1 MHLHRILSS
10 VILALAASHAAAQ
23 SYLPTQGQVVI
34 ADGDAVASVPGAVIN
49 TNGLDTPAMGLNGDM
64 VVRAQML
71 SGSGGVSTANN
82 RLLLYGRSVDDMVVV
97 ARGGDPEPTGLF
109 PGAILGTATTSGIGS
124 GIRISP
130 IGGIMLWGSSLSG
143 GPIIATGT
151 GATGRNDSALFWGP
165 VGGQAILAQ
174 RGQLTPGGG
183 GSFLNTAFTSISNQ
197 PSCMNASGTTVFQAA
212 LEAGDV
218 VGTTNNAA
226 WLVGTPGALQIMLR
240 KGDTFTV
247 PGGDAVIGSLG
258 FGVQMNEL
266 GMVLHDEKFSTTL
279 GTAPAT
285 TATDGL
291 LMLYIPGTGNLIV
304 AREGDAAPGTVGATY
319 GSLTIGTMALS
330 RSGKMC
336 FNASLVG
343 GDVVGTT
350 NDAAIYVGDTTGF
363 TMAVR
368 KGDAAPSG
376 VTGETFATLYTS
388 SINVN
393 DNGAVMFYAI
403 LAGATVTTDNDAGL
417 WVGTPGNLSIIARE
431 GDVAPGIANAVF
443 TTITPGSAH
452 LNDRGQSVFGCS
464 ILLNGTTSQSATY
477 AYDPNQGLIL
487 LNTAGDT
494 YTTSTGP
501 KTANG
506 IDGGIQFNSGDGCA
520 MTLNNNGDFV
530 RRINFTAGSAVVRG
544 HIGGMQ
550 AAPASLSSAG
560 GTQSWELSAG
570 VANAGRLYVIAG
582 TLSGTRPGFTFG
594 GANVPLNQ
602 DFWFP
607 LSLQAANGP
616 VYTNSWGLLDG
627 NGHASASFNF
637 PAGFGWMQGAL
648 FHHAFLVL
656 DIATVLPTFVSEP
669 TSVRL
674 Y

>member
-1 MHLHRILSS
+1 MHAYRIYCS
-10 VILALAASHAAAQ
+10 VILAFAAANAAAQ
-23 SYLPTQGQVVI
+23 GTLPTQGQVVI
-34 ADGDAVASVPGAVIN
+34 SDGDAVASVPGAVI
-49 TNGLDTPAMGLNGDM
+49 TANGLDTPAMDLNGNM
-64 VVRAQML
+64 VLRARML
-71 SGSGGVSTANN
+71 SGSGGVSTLND
-82 RLLLYGRSVDDMVVV
+82 RLLLYGRSANDMVVV

-109 PGAILGTATTSGIGS
+109 PGAVLGTATLSGIGS
-124 GIRISP
+124 GFRISP
-130 IGGIMLWGSSLSG
+130 TGGIMLWASSLSG
-143 GPIIATGT
+143 GPIVTTGT

-165 VGGQAILAQ
+165 VGSQAILAQ
-174 RGQLTPGGG
+174 RGDLTPGGG

-212 LEAGDV
+212 LEAGDAV
-218 VGTTNNAA
+218 TTNNAA

-291 LMLYIPGTGNLIV
+291 LMLYVPGTGNLIV
-304 AREGDAAPGTVGATY
+304 AREGDTAPGTVGAVY
-319 GSLTIGTMALS
+319 GSLTIGTAALS
-330 RSGKMC
+330 RSGQMC
-336 FNASLVG
+336 FATSLVG
-343 GDVVGTT
+343 GDVSGTT
-350 NDAAIYVGDTTGF
+350 NDAAIYVGDTAGF
-363 TMAVR
+363 TLAVR
-368 KGDAAPSG
+368 KGDVAPSG
-376 VTGETFATLYTS
+376 VAGETFATLYTS

-393 DNGAVMFYAI
+393 NSGAVMFYAI
-403 LAGATVTTDNDAGL
+403 LAGASVTTANDAGL

-452 LNDRGQSVFGCS
+452 LNDRGQGIFGCS
-464 ILLNGTTSQSATY
+464 ISVNGGTSQSATY
-477 AYDPNQGLIL
+477 AYDPHQGLTL
-487 LNTAGDT
+487 LSTVGDQ
-494 YTTSTGP
+494 YVTSTATQ
-501 KTANG
+501 TANG
-506 IDGGIQFNSGDGCA
+506 VDGGIQFNSGDGCA

-530 RRINFTAGSAVVRG
+530 RRISWTSGSGIVRG
-544 HIGGMQ
+544 HIGGLQ
-550 AAPASLSSAG
+550 ASPASISAAG
-560 GTQSWELSAG
+560 GTQNWELNAG
-570 VANAGRLYVIAG
+570 ATNAGRLYVLAG
-582 TLSGTRPGFTFG
+582 TLSGSRPGFNFG
-594 GANVPLNQ
+594 GQNVPLNQ

-656 DIATVLPTFVSEP
+656 DTATVLPTYVSEP
-669 TSVRL
+669 ASVRL
-674 Y
+674 F